1 MVVNSIKFP
10 KLCYLFRTAFVGQ
23 RFRYSDFE
31 FFQHQNP
38 IWFWLPQVRKEGWNM
53 TKEIKLLKPK
63 EKGIISIEE
72 TLHQRRSVRDYKKSS
87 LNLEEVS
94 QFLWAGTGKNLYRRT
109 APSAGATYPLEIYLV
124 VGEVEGLEPGVYHY
138 SISKHHLERVIDGDV
153 RKSLSRAALEQGM
166 IERAPISF
174 IITADY
180 NRTTGHYGQRGIRY
194 VHMEVGHVGQNI
206 SLQAVAL
213 NMGTVM
219 IGAFNDQQV
228 KEILRIEEEPLY
240 IIPVGKI

>member
-1 MVVNSIKFP
+1 LWGRDFDIRLP
-10 KLCYLFRTAFVGQ
+10 AAGR
-23 RFRYSDFE
+23 DFE
-31 FFQHQNP
+31 FFQHQKP
-38 IWFWLPQVRKEGWNM
+38 IWFWLPQVRREGWNM
-53 TKEIKLLKPK
+53 TKDIKLPKPK
-63 EKGIISIEE
+63 ENGLISIEE
-72 TLHQRRSVRDYKKSS
+72 TLYQRRSVRDFKKSS
-87 LNLEEVS
+87 FSLEEVS

-153 RKSLSRAALEQGM
+153 RKSLSRAALEQRM
-166 IERAPISF
+166 IERAPISV
-174 IITADY
+174 IITGDY
-180 NRTTGHYGQRGIRY
+180 HRTTGHYGQRGIRY

-219 IGAFNDQQV
+219 IGAFDDQRV